1 MKVLSRH
8 HVAVL
13 LICAAGAAP
22 ATAQV
27 ASRDPQE
34 RAAAVR
40 AQANRVKAERAVQR
54 RGAAEAPHRPR
65 AAGPEVTEAFSRTV
79 PLTRGGTFELQNI
92 AGDVTVNGA
101 GGNEARIEAMKRA
114 RGLTEAGARAFLN
127 TMRIDVV
134 ERAGTVEVRTVY
146 PRANPALAAVDYTIT
161 LPTGANVVVRSAS
174 GRLRIQNV
182 AGEVRAQSFNGDVS
196 AVALKRI
203 RALRSA
209 SGNIDVNDS
218 EADEFNV
225 DTLQGNVIIRN
236 FKARVLDLH
245 TVTGNV
251 MLHDVATER
260 ALLQS
265 MAGDL
270 EYAGRLMRS
279 GRYQLQTHG
288 GNIRVIPA
296 GSADFDL
303 EAMTVNGDVRSDF
316 VLKMFQRPGGV
327 ERQRLQKV
335 LRGTIG
341 DASALL
347 SASSFSGDIVIVKP
361 Q

>member
-1 MKVLSRH
+1 MKVITRR
-8 HVAVL
+8 VAVFL
-13 LICAAGAAP
+13 MCVAGAAP

-27 ASRDPQE
+27 APRNAQE
-34 RAAAVR
+34 GAATMRREATR
-40 AQANRVKAERAVQR
+40 LKADLAAQR
-54 RGAAEAPHRPR
+54 RGLDAAQRRPR
-65 AAGPEVTEAFSRTV
+65 LGPVEVTESFSRIV
-79 PLTRGGTFELQNI
+79 RLPRGGTFEVQNI

-101 GGNEARIEAMKRA
+101 AGNEARIEAMKRA
-114 RGLTEAGARAFLN
+114 RGLTEQSARAVLN

-134 ERAGTVEVRTVY
+134 ERAGSVEVRTIHS
-146 PRANPALAAVDYTIT
+146 RGNPALAAVDYMIT
-161 LPTGANVVVRSAS
+161 VPTAANVLVRSAS

-182 AGEVRAQSFNGDVS
+182 GGEVRAQSVNGDVS
-196 AVALKRI
+196 ATALKRI

-225 DTLQGNVIIRN
+225 DTLQGNVVIKN

-251 MLHDVATER
+251 MLHDVATQR

-296 GSADFDL
+296 GNPDFDL
-303 EAMTVNGDVRSDF
+303 EAMTVNGALRSDF
-316 VLKMFQRPGGV
+316 VLKLLQRPGSG
-327 ERQRLQKV
+327 ERQRLQKM

-341 DASALL
+341 DASALV
-347 SASSFSGDIVIVKP
+347 SASSFSGNIVIVKP